1 MARAKKNGYRSK
13 LRLGNKYF
21 YLSVIICLSRRFLL
35 MKDTRDKLGRTL
47 RDLRIS
53 VMDQCNF
60 RCTYCMP
67 AEVFGPDYAFLKK
80 GELLSEEEI
89 LRMVEAATALGVN
102 KIRITGGEPLLR
114 KEVVSI
120 VARIAALQSVEDIAL
135 TTNGWLLPTFAG
147 PLKQAGLNRIN
158 LSLDSLDEKTFRDM
172 NGRNK
177 SVDGVLA
184 GLQAALDAGL
194 PVKVNMVVEKG
205 INEQDILPMA
215 TYFRDLGITL
225 RFIEYM
231 DAGNFHH
238 WKKNKVVPAKTIV
251 ATLNQSFPLEPIDP
265 NYIGEVAKRYRYLDG
280 KGEIG
285 VISSISQPF
294 CSDCHRARL
303 SADGK
308 IYKCLFASNGIDF
321 KERLRAG
328 ISQDQLVEDLAGLWR
343 GRDDRYSELRS
354 RINPDEPHDPKVEM
368 SYIGG

>member
-1 MARAKKNGYRSK
+1 MKNTK
-13 LRLGNKYF
+13 
-21 YLSVIICLSRRFLL
+21 
-35 MKDTRDKLGRTL
+35 DKLGRTL

-60 RCTYCMP
+60 RCSYCMP

-80 GELLSEEEI
+80 GELLSVEEI
-89 LRMVEAATALGVN
+89 LRMVEASAALGVN

-114 KEVVSI
+114 KEVISI
-120 VARIAALQSVEDIAL
+120 VEGIAELQTIEDIAL
-135 TTNGWLLPTFAG
+135 TTNGWLLPKFAE
-147 PLKQAGLNRIN
+147 PLKEAGLNRIN
-158 LSLDSLDEKTFRDM
+158 LSLDSLNEDTFRQM

-177 SVDGVLA
+177 SVKGVLK
-184 GLQAALDAGL
+184 GLDAALKANL

-205 INEQDILPMA
+205 INEDDILPMT

-231 DAGNFHH
+231 DAGNFHS
-238 WKKNKVVPAKTIV
+238 WKENKVVSAKKIVDTIN
-251 ATLNQSFPLEPIDP
+251 AKYPLEPIDP

-280 KGEIG
+280 QGEIG
-285 VISSISQPF
+285 IISSISQPF

-308 IYKCLFASNGIDF
+308 IYKCLFASTGIDF
-321 KERLRAG
+321 KKHLREG
-328 ISQDQLVEDLAGLWR
+328 ISQEELVAELASLWR
-343 GRDDRYSELRS
+343 ARDDRYSELRS
-354 RINPDEPHDPKVEM
+354 RIDPEDPKDPKVEM

>member
-1 MARAKKNGYRSK
+1 M
-13 LRLGNKYF
+13 
-21 YLSVIICLSRRFLL
+21 CLSRRFLF

-60 RCTYCMP
+60 RCSYCMP
-67 AEVFGPDYAFLKK
+67 AEVFGPEYAFLKK
-80 GELLSEEEI
+80 EELLNEEEI
-89 LRMVEAATALGVN
+89 LRMVEAAATLGVN

-120 VARIAALQSVEDIAL
+120 VNRIRNLKVIEDIAL
-135 TTNGWLLPTFAG
+135 TTNGWLLPKFAE
-147 PLKQAGLNRIN
+147 PLKKAGLNRIN
-158 LSLDSLDEKTFRDM
+158 LSLDSLDEATFRKM

-177 SVDGVLA
+177 SVKGVLK
-184 GLQAALDAGL
+184 GLKTALDAGL

-205 INEQDILPMA
+205 VNEADILPM
-215 TYFRDLGITL
+215 TTHFRDLGITL

-238 WKKNKVVPAKTIV
+238 WKKDKVVSAKTIID
-251 ATLNQSFPLEPIDP
+251 TIHKEYPLEPIDP
-265 NYIGEVAKRYRYLDG
+265 NYRGEVAKRYRYLDG
-280 KGEIG
+280 RGEIG
-285 VISSISQPF
+285 IISSISQPF

-308 IYKCLFASNGIDF
+308 IYKCLFASGGIDF
-321 KERLRAG
+321 KERLRSG
-328 ISQDQLVEDLAGLWR
+328 ISQTQLVEDLASLWR
-343 GRDDRYSELRS
+343 ARDDRYSELRS
-354 RINPDEPHDPKVEM
+354 RIDLSDPKVEM

>member
-1 MARAKKNGYRSK
+1 
-13 LRLGNKYF
+13 
-21 YLSVIICLSRRFLL
+21 

-60 RCTYCMP
+60 RCSYCMP

-80 GELLSEEEI
+80 EELLSADEI
-89 LRMVEAATALGVN
+89 LRMVRAATVLGVN

-120 VARIAALQSVEDIAL
+120 VEQIAALQSVEDIAL
-135 TTNGWLLPTFAG
+135 TTNGWLLPKYAE
-147 PLKQAGLNRIN
+147 PLKSAGLNRIN
-158 LSLDSLDEKTFRDM
+158 LSLDSLNEDTFREM

-177 SVDGVLA
+177 SVEGVLK
-184 GLQAALDAGL
+184 GLQAALDTGL

-205 INEQDILPMA
+205 INEDDILPMA
-215 TYFRDLGITL
+215 THFRNLGITL

-231 DAGNFHH
+231 DAGNYHQ
-238 WKKNKVVPAKTIV
+238 WKKQKVVSAKSIVDTIHQ
-251 ATLNQSFPLEPIDP
+251 TFPIEPLDP
-265 NYIGEVAKRYRYLDG
+265 NYKGEVAKRYRYLDG

-308 IYKCLFASNGIDF
+308 IYKCLFASDGIDF
-321 KERLRAG
+321 KQQLRDG
-328 ISQDQLVEDLAGLWR
+328 ISQEQLVEALATLWQA
-343 GRDDRYSELRS
+343 RDDRYSELRS
-354 RINPDEPHDPKVEM
+354 QLASKDKGDKVEM

>member
-1 MARAKKNGYRSK
+1 
-13 LRLGNKYF
+13 
-21 YLSVIICLSRRFLL
+21 
-35 MKDTRDKLGRTL
+35 MKDTKDRLGRTL

-67 AEVFGPDYAFLKK
+67 AEVFGPEYAFLKK
-80 GELLSEEEI
+80 DELLSESEI
-89 LRMVEAATALGVN
+89 LRMVEAAVVLGVT

-114 KEVVSI
+114 KDVVSI
-120 VARIAALQSVEDIAL
+120 VRKIKELTTVEDVAL
-135 TTNGWLLPTFAG
+135 TTNGWLLPQFSRA
-147 PLKQAGLNRIN
+147 LKEAGLDRIN
-158 LSLDSLDEKTFRDM
+158 LSLDSLNEDTFRKM

-177 SVDGVLA
+177 SVAGVLA
-184 GLQAALDAGL
+184 GLNAALEAEL

-205 INEQDILPMA
+205 INEDDILPMVR
-215 TYFRDLGITL
+215 YFRNLGITL

-238 WKKNKVVPAKTIV
+238 WKQEEVVPAKDLIERI
-251 ATLNQSFPLEPIDP
+251 NREFPIEPMDP
-265 NYIGEVAKRYRYLDG
+265 NYRGEVAKRYRFLDG

-308 IYKCLFASNGIDF
+308 IYKCLFASSGVDF
-321 KERLRAG
+321 RQSLRDG
-328 ISQDQLVEDLAGLWR
+328 ISQNDLVEKLATLW
-343 GRDDRYSELRS
+343 GARDDRYSEIRS
-354 RINPDEPHDPKVEM
+354 KIDPNKPHDPKVEM

>member
-1 MARAKKNGYRSK
+1 
-13 LRLGNKYF
+13 
-21 YLSVIICLSRRFLL
+21 

-60 RCTYCMP
+60 RCSYCMP

-80 GELLSEEEI
+80 DELLSEEEI
-89 LRMVEAATALGVN
+89 LRMVKAATVLGVN

-114 KEVVSI
+114 KEVVFI
-120 VARIAALQSVEDIAL
+120 VEQISALQSVEDIAL
-135 TTNGWLLPTFAG
+135 TTNGWLLPKFAE
-147 PLKQAGLNRIN
+147 PLKKAGLNRIN
-158 LSLDSLDEKTFRDM
+158 LSLDSLNEDTFREM

-177 SVDGVLA
+177 SVAGVLK

-205 INEQDILPMA
+205 INEGDILPMA
-215 TYFRDLGITL
+215 THFRDLGITL

-231 DAGNFHH
+231 DAGNYHH
-238 WKKNKVVPAKTIV
+238 WKKNKVISAKSIVDTIHQ
-251 ATLNQSFPLEPIDP
+251 AFPIEPLDP
-265 NYIGEVAKRYRYLDG
+265 NYKGEVAKRYRYLDG

-308 IYKCLFASNGIDF
+308 IYKCLFANTGIDF
-321 KERLRAG
+321 KQLLRDE
-328 ISQDQLVEDLAGLWR
+328 ISQEHLVESLAALWQA
-343 GRDDRYSELRS
+343 RDDRYSELRS
-354 RINPDEPHDPKVEM
+354 RIEFEGHRTTRLRCPTSAARK
-368 SYIGG
+368 

>member
-1 MARAKKNGYRSK
+1 
-13 LRLGNKYF
+13 
-21 YLSVIICLSRRFLL
+21 
-35 MKDTRDKLGRTL
+35 MKHTRDKLGRTL

-60 RCTYCMP
+60 RCSYCMP

-80 GELLSEEEI
+80 EQLLTEEEI
-89 LRMVEAATALGVN
+89 LRMVKAATVLGVN

-120 VARIAALQSVEDIAL
+120 VEAIARLEAVEEVAL
-135 TTNGWLLPTFAG
+135 TTNGWLLPKLAG
-147 PLKQAGLNRIN
+147 PLKEAGLNRIN
-158 LSLDSLDEKTFRDM
+158 LSLDSLEEETFQTM

-177 SVDGVLA
+177 SVAGVLK
-184 GLQAALDAGL
+184 GLEAALEAQL

-205 INEQDILPMA
+205 INEEDILPMA
-215 TYFRDLGITL
+215 TYFRNRGLTL

-231 DAGNFHH
+231 DAGNFHP
-238 WKKNKVVPAKTIV
+238 WKKDKVVSAKGIVETIHKR
-251 ATLNQSFPLEPIDP
+251 FPVEPVDP

-294 CSDCHRARL
+294 CTDCHRARL

-308 IYKCLFASNGIDF
+308 IYKCLFASSGIDF
-321 KERLRAG
+321 KERLRQG
-328 ISQDQLVEDLAGLWR
+328 ISHDQLVMDLAELWQL
-343 GRDDRYSELRS
+343 RDDRYSELRN
-354 RINPDEPHDPKVEM
+354 RIQNEPQQNDPKVEM
-368 SYIGG
+368 SFIGG